1 MREGMLAVFR
11 CDASSIVGAGHLVR
25 CVALG
30 EALHGVGVTIAF
42 AGTAETFDRAP
53 VRMPSS
59 WTKLI
64 VSGRAECE
72 PRELAA
78 ALSRRCDILVIDHY
92 GRDGEFERAC
102 RSWANGIVVI
112 EDMPTRRHDCDI
124 LLDAAGSTGQEVYA
138 GLVPTHCRVLL
149 GPTYAPLRRQFVDFR
164 PIALKRREANPVKR
178 IFVSF
183 GGADSGGGTTL
194 ALDAIERAGLD
205 VHVDVVIGSASP
217 QLDQVK
223 CRERAGV
230 TVHVDSFDL
239 ANLMTSADLA
249 IGACGGTA
257 WERCCLG
264 LPSILVSVADNQ
276 LRVASTLTNAGAG
289 FYLGH
294 LEING
299 ARNLTTAIGSLASD
313 SARRAMMSCA
323 GATLVDGLGGSRVVD
338 TLCRTAWSGRHGKR
352 NSAACCD

>member
-1 MREGMLAVFR
+1 MRAVFR
-11 CDASSIVGAGHLVR
+11 CDASSTVGTGHLVR
-25 CVALG
+25 CVALA
-30 EALHGVGVTIAF
+30 EALHRVDVRIAF
-42 AGTAETFDRAP
+42 AGTAETFECGP
-53 VRMPSS
+53 IHLPSS
-59 WTKLI
+59 WTKFV
-64 VSGRAECE
+64 VSGRPECE
-72 PRELAA
+72 AGELAA
-78 ALSRRCDILVIDHY
+78 GLSRRCDILVIDHY

-164 PIALKRREANPVKR
+164 PIALKRRGANPVKR

-230 TVHVDSFDL
+230 TVHVDSVDL
-239 ANLMTSADLA
+239 A
-249 IGACGGTA
+249 
-257 WERCCLG
+257 
-264 LPSILVSVADNQ
+264 
-276 LRVASTLTNAGAG
+276 
-289 FYLGH
+289 
-294 LEING
+294 
-299 ARNLTTAIGSLASD
+299 
-313 SARRAMMSCA
+313 
-323 GATLVDGLGGSRVVD
+323 
-338 TLCRTAWSGRHGKR
+338 
-352 NSAACCD
+352 